1 MKSPKKQFGFTIVE
15 LLIVIVVIGILA
27 AITIVAFNGVQSK
40 AKLASMQSEIVGATK
55 KLETY
60 KVTVGTAAQYPS
72 DLAAAG
78 VTSSGSNTLAYTPGG
93 NSSTYCLS
101 VVNGQDSMYVTNS
114 SLKPQQGS
122 CAAPDQ
128 LIALWAM
135 NNNANDISGNAI
147 NGTVNG
153 AAATIG
159 QNGQA
164 SSAYQFNGT
173 SNYIALPANTL
184 LNLTNNFSVSSW
196 VKIDNSVNAN
206 NWNDIF
212 AGSVGD
218 VGVGI
223 NVSASGVGHLM
234 MTKVSHLDI
243 PRSTEP
249 VMKDSWVHL
258 VTTFST
264 NTVSYY
270 LNGQPNGDTP
280 TSVTFTPG
288 TKRIGSRIGS
298 GFFKGA
304 IDDLRIYNKVLSAN
318 EVNVMYSTGAQ

>member
-1 MKSPKKQFGFTIVE
+1 MARTAKPGFTIVE

-27 AITIVAFNGVQSK
+27 AITIVAFNGVQGK
-40 AKLASMQSEIVGATK
+40 AKLASMQSELVGAAK
-55 KLETY
+55 KLESY
-60 KVTVGTAAQYPS
+60 KFAVSTTAQYPS
-72 DLAAAG
+72 DLTTGGIA
-78 VTSSGSNTLAYTPGG
+78 SSSSNTLAYIPSNG
-93 NSSTYCLS
+93 STYCLS
-101 VVNGQDSMYVTNS
+101 VANGQDSLFVTNS

-135 NNNANDISGNAI
+135 NNNANDTSGNAI
-147 NGTVNG
+147 NGTVSG
-153 AAATIG
+153 ATVATG

-164 SSAYQFNGT
+164 NSAYQFNGA
-173 SNYIALPANTL
+173 SYIALPANTL

-196 VKIDNSVNAN
+196 VKIDNSINSS
-206 NWNDIF
+206 NWSDIF

-280 TSVTFTPG
+280 TSVAFTPG